1 MRAIQSGRVWFVAV
15 FVVATFL
22 GGCTTQIGVAPTDSS
37 LSALARSSSQVT
49 RLWWWNDLDNRK
61 LVYRYGLGTWMRED
75 AEQAL
80 AELRTR
86 VAECNQAEETATLAN
101 LMLLYGQ
108 KLERVNPEKSLSL
121 HLTTA
126 ALSYRHLVDRDGPS
140 ATNEWNR
147 RLRRTYNQATAGV
160 VDMLQALPDG
170 MRTNHL
176 VTAYGESF
184 YLQVVS
190 GDSAV
195 NLLNYDRWLPADHW
209 EQSGLNARY
218 RTDGLGTRL
227 IAFCTNRMTDPVER
241 HRPDEGI
248 FDHATAVLI
257 FPKTLQNSTSARPA
271 RLTFYNPVFTPEV
284 ELDAGRCRLAADYTM
299 PWAMLLSR
307 TRPLFKTRWSAL
319 MHPAETPRPRRV
331 YLLGP
336 YAPDRIPV
344 LMVHGL
350 RSTPLAWQQ
359 LTNELLGDPEIR
371 ERYQFWHY
379 LYPTGLPFL
388 TSAADFREELEQVRK
403 VVDPDGNDLAT
414 QHMIVIGHSMGGLL
428 ARTLVTDSGDAM
440 WNSTFAVPASGI
452 EPDLEPISVLRR
464 MFYFQPKP
472 YVKRT
477 IFIAVPHR
485 GSKSADGLIGR
496 IVSRRVHLPD
506 KLHAFISD
514 LRTTMPDLL
523 KPETVTLFARGY
535 PDSIRVLSPRSERL
549 VALAKLPIA
558 PSIPFHSIIGDKGSG
573 RGEKSTDGVVPYSSA
588 HLAGASSELIVPA
601 NHRTYDHPA
610 AMAEVKRILK
620 LHLSEARPSA
630 KGGS

>member
-1 MRAIQSGRVWFVAV
+1 
-15 FVVATFL
+15 
-22 GGCTTQIGVAPTDSS
+22 
-37 LSALARSSSQVT
+37 
-49 RLWWWNDLDNRK
+49 
-61 LVYRYGLGTWMRED
+61 MRED

-80 AELRTR
+80 AELRTC
-86 VAECNQAEETATLAN
+86 VAERNQTEETTTLAN

-108 KLERVNPEKSLSL
+108 KLERVNPQKSLSL

-126 ALSYRHLVDRDGPS
+126 ALSYRHLVDGNGPS
-140 ATNEWNR
+140 ATNEWNL
-147 RLRRTYNQATAGV
+147 RLRKTYNQATAGV
-160 VDMLQALPDG
+160 VDVLQRVPGG

-176 VTAYGESF
+176 VTACGESF
-184 YLQVVS
+184 SLEVVS

-195 NLLNYDRWLPADHW
+195 NLLSYERWLPADHW
-209 EQSGLNARY
+209 EQSGLNTRY
-218 RTDGLGTRL
+218 REDGLGARL
-227 IAFCTNRMTDPVER
+227 IAFCTNRMTAPVER

-248 FDHATAVLI
+248 FDHATAVLS
-257 FPKTLQNSTSARPA
+257 FSKTPQNTTSAQTA
-271 RLTFYNPVFTPEV
+271 RLAFYNPVFTPEV
-284 ELDAGRCRLAADYTM
+284 ELDACRCRLAADYTM
-299 PWAMLLSR
+299 PLAMLLSR

-319 MHPAETPRPRRV
+319 MHPMETPRPRRV

-336 YAPDRIPV
+336 YSPDRIPV

-350 RSTPLAWQQ
+350 RSTPLAWKQ

-414 QHMIVIGHSMGGLL
+414 QHMIVVGHSMGGLL

-440 WNSTFAVPASGI
+440 WNSTFALPASGF
-452 EPDLEPISVLRR
+452 EQDFEPISVLRR

-514 LRTTMPDLL
+514 LRTTPNLL
-523 KPETVTLFARGY
+523 KPEAAALFNRGY

-549 VALAKLPIA
+549 MALAKLPIA
-558 PSIPFHSIIGDKGSG
+558 ESIPFHSIIGDKGSG

-601 NHRTYDHPA
+601 NHRIYDHPA

-620 LHLSEARPSA
+620 LHLSEARPSG
-630 KGGS
+630 KRGS